1 MPNPYFSNLGDFL
14 YVNRTR
20 EGRSEG
26 DYSLVKNLF
35 KRAKLREDIYQD
47 LTFFTKYDVLGDD
60 RPDNV
65 ADLIYG
71 DPTLDWVV
79 LISNNITNVRDEW
92 PLEHNDFN
100 SYLLDKYLTEQ
111 NISSIHHHETI
122 KIIDEE
128 QKIVLN
134 ESLQVDSNFS
144 FSFVGSVVS
153 SSGSLIEVDL
163 GGTSVSKINPV
174 RGITNYQYEAKL
186 NDEKRRIKV
195 LKPEFIT
202 AFITDHR
209 EIMAYDESSDFITKD
224 LKGTYNPRISGV

>member
-47 LTFFTKYDVLGDD
+47 LAFFTKYDVSGDD

-79 LISNNITNVRDEW
+79 LLSNNIVNVQSEW
-92 PLEHNDFN
+92 PLSQGDFN
-100 SYLLDKYLTEQ
+100 RYITDKYDSEEILY
-111 NISSIHHHETI
+111 SGIHHYESREVKASDGTI
-122 KIIDEE
+122 IIP
-128 QKIVLN
+128 
-134 ESLQVDSNFS
+134 S
-144 FSFVGSVVS
+144 GARVS
-153 SSGSLIEVDL
+153 IAQ
-163 GGTSVSKINPV
+163 SVSFYDELSDQQVIRTDVAMPITNFMHEDRLNNEK
-174 RGITNYQYEAKL
+174 RGIFL
-186 NDEKRRIKV
+186 
-195 LKPEFIT
+195 LKPMYLNILFDDIE
-202 AFITDHR
+202 
-209 EIMAYDESSDFITKD
+209 EIMANK
-224 LKGTYNPRISGV
+224 KGSTQFVSRTLVTGDNIRLYS

>member
-20 EGRSEG
+20 EGRGEG

-79 LISNNITNVRDEW
+79 LISNNIVNVQSEW
-92 PLEHNDFN
+92 PLSQGDFN
-100 SYLLDKYLTEQ
+100 RYITDKYDSEEILY
-111 NISSIHHHETI
+111 SGIHHYESREVKASDGTI
-122 KIIDEE
+122 IIP
-128 QKIVLN
+128 
-134 ESLQVDSNFS
+134 S
-144 FSFVGSVVS
+144 GARVS
-153 SSGSLIEVDL
+153 IGQ
-163 GGTSVSKINPV
+163 SVSFYDELSDQQVIRTDVAMP
-174 RGITNYQYEAKL
+174 ITNFMHEDRL
-186 NDEKRRIKV
+186 NNEKRSIFL
-195 LKPEFIT
+195 LKPMYLNILFDDIE
-202 AFITDHR
+202 
-209 EIMAYDESSDFITKD
+209 EIMANK
-224 LKGTYNPRISGV
+224 KGSTQFVSRTLVTGDNIRLYS